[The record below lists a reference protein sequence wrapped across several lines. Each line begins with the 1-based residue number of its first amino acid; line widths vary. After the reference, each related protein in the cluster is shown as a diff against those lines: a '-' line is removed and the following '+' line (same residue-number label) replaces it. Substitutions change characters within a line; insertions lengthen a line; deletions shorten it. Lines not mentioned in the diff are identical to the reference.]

1 MGTVIV
7 RNHDLLIDKLSDTAK
22 PVKRV
27 WPTRW
32 RVAAWI
38 IAVLPCGTLTS
49 WALHNRFTDWS
60 QAGAVPAL
68 VALLLSFIIGASA
81 MAAAFTLS
89 IAGRQPLRLK
99 WAALLAVLW
108 LGVNLLNMSPSSTLK
123 VGEGVHCYLFMLL
136 ASLPMIVISIASLH
150 RTRSLYPG
158 KTLALAGCG
167 IAFMCSMLLSL
178 CHEVHLHRFDFAMHL
193 TAGLSIIIL
202 TVLAGRRWVR
212 LS

>member
-1 MGTVIV
+1 M
-7 RNHDLLIDKLSDTAK
+7 
-22 PVKRV
+22 
-27 WPTRW
+27 
-32 RVAAWI
+32 
-38 IAVLPCGTLTS
+38 
-49 WALHNRFTDWS
+49 
-60 QAGAVPAL
+60 
-68 VALLLSFIIGASA
+68 
-81 MAAAFTLS
+81 
-89 IAGRQPLRLK
+89 
-99 WAALLAVLW
+99 
-108 LGVNLLNMSPSSTLK
+108 
-123 VGEGVHCYLFMLL
+123 HCYLFMLL

>member
-1 MGTVIV
+1 M

-60 QAGAVPAL
+60 QAGAFPAL

>member
-1 MGTVIV
+1 M

-32 RVAAWI
+32 RVAAWV

-60 QAGAVPAL
+60 QAGAFPAL

-202 TVLAGRRWVR
+202 TVLAGRWWVR

>member
-32 RVAAWI
+32 RVAAWV

>member
-60 QAGAVPAL
+60 QAGAFPAL

>member
-32 RVAAWI
+32 RVAAWV

-60 QAGAVPAL
+60 QAGAFPAL

>member
-1 MGTVIV
+1 V

>member
-1 MGTVIV
+1 M

>member
-1 MGTVIV
+1 M

-99 WAALLAVLW
+99 WAALLAALW
-108 LGVNLLNMSPSSTLK
+108 LGGNLLNMSPSSTLK